1 MAYFYTGKMSKG
13 EPGFQKI
20 ANKKD
25 IKGGGLLGVELGG
38 NNIVLAMINGQVF
51 AMDAICSHQGAP
63 LEEGT
68 LEGFNLTCPWHYAVF
83 DVRNG
88 KVSDRT
94 VWAKNQTSY
103 PVNVDDST
111 GDILVNVSAGTRQKG
126 GKEATDTE

>member
-1 MAYFYTGKMSKG
+1 MSK
-13 EPGFQKI
+13 EEGFQRV

-25 IKGGGLLGVELGG
+25 IKEGGLLGVELEG
-38 NNIVLAMINGQVF
+38 NKVALAMMDGQVF
-51 AMDAICSHQGAP
+51 AIDAVCSHKGAP
-63 LEEGT
+63 LEEGN

-103 PVNVDDST
+103 PVNVDEDT
-111 GDILVNVSAGTRQKG
+111 GDILVNVGAGTRQKG
-126 GKEATDTE
+126 GKEAADTE

>member
-1 MAYFYTGKMSKG
+1 MSKG
-13 EPGFQKI
+13 EEGFQRV

-25 IKGGGLLGVELGG
+25 IKEGGLLGVELGG
-38 NNIVLAMINGQVF
+38 NKVALAMIDGQVF
-51 AMDAICSHQGAP
+51 AIDAVCSHQGAP

-103 PVNVDDST
+103 PVNVDEST
-111 GDILVNVSAGTRQKG
+111 GDILVNVGAGIRQKG

>member
-1 MAYFYTGKMSKG
+1 MSKG
-13 EPGFQKI
+13 EEGFQRV

-25 IKGGGLLGVELGG
+25 IKEGGILGVELDG
-38 NNIVLAMINGQVF
+38 NMVALAMIDGQVF
-51 AMDAICSHQGAP
+51 AIDAVCSHKGAP
-63 LEEGT
+63 LQEGK

-103 PVNVDDST
+103 PVNIDEGT
-111 GDILVNVSAGTRQKG
+111 GDILVNIGAGTRAKG
-126 GKEATDTE
+126 GKESTDT

>member
-1 MAYFYTGKMSKG
+1 LSKG
-13 EPGFQKI
+13 EEGFQKV

-25 IKGGGLLGVELGG
+25 IKEGGLLGVELEG
-38 NNIVLAMINGQVF
+38 NKIALAMIDGKVF
-51 AMDAICSHQGAP
+51 AIDAVCSHKGAP
-63 LEEGT
+63 LEEGK

-103 PVNVDDST
+103 PVKVDEGT
-111 GDILVNVSAGTRQKG
+111 GDILVNVGAGIRQKG
-126 GKEATDTE
+126 GKEADDTE

>member
-1 MAYFYTGKMSKG
+1 LSKRK
-13 EPGFQKI
+13 EEGFQRV
-20 ANKKD
+20 ANKMD
-25 IKGGGLLGVELGG
+25 IKEGSLLGVELEG
-38 NNIVLAMINGQVF
+38 NNIVLAVINGQVF

-68 LEGFNLTCPWHYAVF
+68 LEGYNLTCPWHYAVF

-88 KVSDRT
+88 RVSDRT

-103 PVNVDDST
+103 PVNVDEST
-111 GDILVNVSAGTRQKG
+111 GDILINVGAGIRQKG

>member
-1 MAYFYTGKMSKG
+1 MSKG
-13 EPGFQKI
+13 GEAGFQKV
-20 ANKKD
+20 ANKMD
-25 IKGGGLLGVELGG
+25 IKEGSLLGVELEGDK
-38 NNIVLAMINGQVF
+38 IALAMINGQVF
-51 AMDAICSHQGAP
+51 AIDAVCSHQGAP

-103 PVNVDDST
+103 PVNIDEST
-111 GDILVNVSAGTRQKG
+111 GDILINVRAGIRQKG
-126 GKEATDTE
+126 GKEATTDTE

>member
-1 MAYFYTGKMSKG
+1 MSKGG
-13 EPGFQKI
+13 EPGFQKV
-20 ANKKD
+20 ANKMD
-25 IKGGGLLGVELGG
+25 IKEGSLLGVELEG
-38 NNIVLAMINGQVF
+38 NKIALAMINGQVF
-51 AMDAICSHQGAP
+51 AIDAVCSHQGAP

-103 PVNVDDST
+103 PVNVDEST
-111 GDILVNVSAGTRQKG
+111 GDILVNVGAGIRQKG
-126 GKEATDTE
+126 GKKATDTE

>member
-1 MAYFYTGKMSKG
+1 MSK
-13 EPGFQKI
+13 EEEEAGFQRV
-20 ANKKD
+20 ANKRD
-25 IKGGGLLGVELGG
+25 IKEEDGGLLGVELEG

-51 AMDAICSHQGAP
+51 AMDAVCSHQGAP
-63 LEEGT
+63 LQEGT

-103 PVNVDDST
+103 PVKVDEST
-111 GDILVNVSAGTRQKG
+111 GDILVNVRAGTRQKG

>member
-1 MAYFYTGKMSKG
+1 MSKGG
-13 EPGFQKI
+13 EPGFQKV
-20 ANKKD
+20 ANKMD
-25 IKGGGLLGVELGG
+25 IKEGSLLGVELEG
-38 NNIVLAMINGQVF
+38 NKIALAMINGQVF
-51 AMDAICSHQGAP
+51 AIDAVCSHQGAP

-103 PVNVDDST
+103 PVNVDQST
-111 GDILVNVSAGTRQKG
+111 GDILINVGAGTRQKG
-126 GKEATDTE
+126 GKEATDNE

>member
-1 MAYFYTGKMSKG
+1 MSK
-13 EPGFQKI
+13 EEGFQRV

-25 IKGGGLLGVELGG
+25 IKEGGLLGVELEG
-38 NNIVLAMINGQVF
+38 NKVALAMMDGQVF
-51 AMDAICSHQGAP
+51 AIDAVCSHQGAP
-63 LEEGT
+63 LEEGK

-103 PVNVDDST
+103 PVNVDEDT
-111 GDILVNVSAGTRQKG
+111 GDILVNVGAGTRQKG
-126 GKEATDTE
+126 GKEAADTE